1 MFLTVSCVLLIVDLH
16 ISQMYKVYRD
26 PEGKS
31 VMQTQQNMTTN
42 YTFQC
47 SEETYKEQIEK
58 LREENIYLKNKVNV
72 H

>member
-1 MFLTVSCVLLIVDLH
+1 
-16 ISQMYKVYRD
+16 MYKVYRD

-31 VMQTQQNMTTN
+31 VMPTQQTT

-58 LREENIYLKNKVNV
+58 LREENIHLKNKVSV
-72 H
+72 AQTRSYIATYI